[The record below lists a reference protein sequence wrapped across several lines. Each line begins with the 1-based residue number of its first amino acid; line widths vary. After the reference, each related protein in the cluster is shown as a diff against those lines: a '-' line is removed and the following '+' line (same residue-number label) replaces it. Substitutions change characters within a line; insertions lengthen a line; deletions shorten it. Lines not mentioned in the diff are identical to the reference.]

1 MCDCSVERWEL
12 YFHFH
17 SRSTSPTLDVQRT
30 SKELFLKARW
40 PVSFFTACPAL
51 QRSRSSVLLAVS
63 FCKKKLMSEWLYWS
77 DQDTIWVSALSL
89 LDSNTQRRSKPHNC
103 TFQTLPTLQQSEEE
117 GLAHPERINI
127 FVIAVSGSSSVSFIQ
142 FLFELCKFEL
152 QAPATW
158 LCWKNQNT
166 GFYFILTL
174 PLTSFSQCLSF
185 SNKTDTEGMFLQC
198 QSWLNGLFQS
208 VLSFLTQNIFH
219 ALIIDLSLHFPICI
233 TNFEME
239 EQKHNSISNKISP
252 SKYSGVAVFFCSFFQ
267 INPNIQM
274 FFDGS

>member
-1 MCDCSVERWEL
+1 M
-12 YFHFH
+12 
-17 SRSTSPTLDVQRT
+17 
-30 SKELFLKARW
+30 
-40 PVSFFTACPAL
+40 
-51 QRSRSSVLLAVS
+51 VLLQWVLS
-63 FCKKKLMSEWLYWS
+63 NFYLNSLNLNSRHLPPDYVGRTKT
-77 DQDTIWVSALSL
+77 QDSI
-89 LDSNTQRRSKPHNC
+89 
-103 TFQTLPTLQQSEEE
+103 
-117 GLAHPERINI
+117 
-127 FVIAVSGSSSVSFIQ
+127 
-142 FLFELCKFEL
+142 
-152 QAPATW
+152 
-158 LCWKNQNT
+158 
-166 GFYFILTL
+166 FILTL

-208 VLSFLTQNIFH
+208 VLSFLTRNIFH

-252 SKYSGVAVFFCSFFQ
+252 SKYSGVAVFFCSFFL